1 MLLLLWAGSADA
13 TEIGSRPFGLGL
25 QLGEPFGITG
35 KYYLGG
41 RRNAIDFLVGGNYDD
56 DNFDDDDLYAHVN
69 YHWHLVELTSG
80 GGVAIPFR
88 LGVGG
93 FVAFGDN
100 RWVEGDEDFLIG
112 ARMPVGLDFD
122 LESAPV
128 QFYIEIG
135 VQLVILPPVD
145 FGADAGIGVRY
156 YF

>member
-1 MLLLLWAGSADA
+1 MLLLWATGFAHA
-13 TEIGSRPFGLGL
+13 TEIGSRPFGLGI
-25 QLGEPFGITG
+25 QLGGPTGIAG

-41 RRNAIDFLVGGNYDD
+41 RRNAIDFVVGAYSD
-56 DNFDDDDLYAHVN
+56 DNDFDDDLYVHVN

-88 LGVGG
+88 MGVGG
-93 FVAFGDN
+93 FFGTFDDWGNDFDN
-100 RWVEGDEDFLIG
+100 DVNLG

-128 QFYIEIG
+128 QFWVEIG
-135 VQLVILPPVD
+135 IGLSIFEDIDLHS
-145 FGADAGIGVRY
+145 DAGIGVRY